1 MESSTPPRPGIR
13 LPLSLMSHE
22 RLKTDSI
29 KSPIIAAIAVI
40 APRIARFTLLM
51 VITSGK
57 IYLKRKPQ
65 PNEPAIPPIKPTR
78 LLLGLAATNPLVD
91 FPKRIPKNQAKESHI
106 NTKIKKRLIMYFE
119 SGRIVILERKVRSKP
134 V

>member
-1 MESSTPPRPGIR
+1 MLT
-13 LPLSLMSHE
+13 
-22 RLKTDSI
+22 
-29 KSPIIAAIAVI
+29 
-40 APRIARFTLLM
+40 

-106 NTKIKKRLIMYFE
+106 NTKRRKRLIIYFE
-119 SGRIVILERKVRSKP
+119 SGSRVILEIKVKRKP